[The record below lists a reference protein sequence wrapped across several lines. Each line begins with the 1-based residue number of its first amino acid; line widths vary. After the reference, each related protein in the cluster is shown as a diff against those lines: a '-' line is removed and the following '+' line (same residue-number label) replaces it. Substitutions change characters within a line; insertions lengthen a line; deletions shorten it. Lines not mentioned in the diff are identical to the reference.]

1 MRRHILL
8 LFLYLWVPLAA
19 WSQRVLV
26 AEGTY
31 TYYSPSNIGL
41 DQAKSIAL
49 ERAQL
54 QIIADHF
61 GTVISSVTS
70 TRVDNSNGLSNI
82 NVSTIGDSEVKGEW
96 IETIGEPRYSIA
108 WQSDMLVVNVSVK
121 GRIREIISAPIDF
134 KAKVLC
140 NGTEERFERYD
151 FNNGDC
157 LYLSFTSPV
166 NGYLTVYLYDGTD
179 DVWCLLPYQRS
190 QEGHFSVSAGQ
201 HYVFFGRD
209 CVTNP
214 EERLLVDEYSLT
226 TEKPQEL
233 NRLYIIFSPNS
244 FNKALD
250 KTGPSYRLPRHLP
263 YRDFQK
269 WLAKNRKLDKEMKLE
284 IKNLSISQ
292 NE

>member
-1 MRRHILL
+1 MRRHLLL
-8 LFLYLWVPLAA
+8 LFLYVWVPLAA

-31 TYYSPSNIGL
+31 TYYSPSNISI

-61 GTVISSVTS
+61 GTMISSVTS
-70 TRVDNSNGLSNI
+70 TRVDNSNGRSNI

-108 WQSDMLVVNVSVK
+108 WQSDMLVINVSVK

-140 NGTEERFERYD
+140 NGTEERFECYD
-151 FNNGDC
+151 FKNGDC

-190 QEGHFSVSAGQ
+190 QKGHFLVSAGQ
-201 HYVFFGRD
+201 HYVFFSRD
-209 CVTNP
+209 RGLNP
-214 EERLLVDEYSLT
+214 DKNLLVDEYSLT
-226 TEKPQEL
+226 TDKSQEL
-233 NRLYIIFSPNS
+233 NRLYLIFSPNS
-244 FNKALD
+244 FNKASDEKSL
-250 KTGPSYRLPRHLP
+250 SNNLPRHLP
-263 YRDFQK
+263 WRDFQR
-269 WLAKNRKLDKEMKLE
+269 WLAKNRKLDKEMRLE
-284 IKNLSISQ
+284 IFNLIISKEQ
-292 NE
+292 